1 MSDQQKSALFAAWLD
16 GNMSDEQQ
24 QQFERLCIEDEG
36 FSQRVEQA
44 NQLNLISENFA
55 EANVPSW
62 DMHATFDAPEKLRWW
77 QSPAW
82 GVSSMACSVFA
93 VLLVVSG
100 FNMSVQDGRLSMGF
114 SSGLSVEQVNV
125 MVEQRLTDYQATNQ
139 AMFAQY
145 VDAITTQQQQSSA
158 QLTEYLLSSSR
169 QERREDFAEL
179 IKFIN
184 EQRSDDQIYYAKQLN
199 NLQKEIYAQGGIRTA
214 IPTMST
220 GESPMP
226 NE

>member
-1 MSDQQKSALFAAWLD
+1 
-16 GNMSDEQQ
+16 
-24 QQFERLCIEDEG
+24 
-36 FSQRVEQA
+36 
-44 NQLNLISENFA
+44 
-55 EANVPSW
+55 
-62 DMHATFDAPEKLRWW
+62 
-77 QSPAW
+77 
-82 GVSSMACSVFA
+82 
-93 VLLVVSG
+93 
-100 FNMSVQDGRLSMGF
+100 MSVQDGRLSMGF

-125 MVEQRLTDYQATNQ
+125 LVEQRLTDYQATNQ

-199 NLQKEIYAQGGIRTA
+199 NLQKEIYAQGAIRTA

>member
-1 MSDQQKSALFAAWLD
+1 MSEQQKSELFAAWLE
-16 GNMSDEQQ
+16 GTLSSEQQ
-24 QQFERLCIEDEG
+24 QAFERLCVDDEA
-36 FSQRVEQA
+36 FSKQVEQA
-44 NQLNLISENFA
+44 NQFNLVA
-55 EANVPSW
+55 EHLTEVEVPDW
-62 DMHATFDAPEKLRWW
+62 DMQATFSRPETLRWW

-82 GVSSMACSVFA
+82 GISSMACSVFA

-100 FNMSVQDGRLSMGF
+100 FNVSVHEGRLSMGF
-114 SSGLSVEQVNV
+114 SSGLSADQVNLL
-125 MVEQRLTDYQATNQ
+125 VEQRITDYQQSNQ

-145 VDAITTQQQQSSA
+145 VDALTSQQQQSSA

-179 IKFIN
+179 VKFIN

-199 NLQKEIYAQGGIRTA
+199 NLQQEIYAQGGVRTA
-214 IPTMST
+214 IPTLNS
-220 GESPMP
+220 GQDPMP